1 MPSGIPAMQGRS
13 SQGAALAAVLRVYK
27 RRNWQRDSTIVWEML
42 AEPVAR
48 LSALDVAIVV
58 AATLVAG
65 VVRGFSGFGTAM
77 ILVPSY
83 SLVFGPAAAIPMM
96 SLVDATGSLGLMPR
110 ALRRCTWR
118 EVAPLT
124 LGASLLLPL
133 GVYLLIVVDQELLRW
148 VMSVTIILV
157 VVVLASGWRY
167 QAQPTPL
174 LSVGI
179 GGAAGL
185 MGGSIGIA
193 GPPVILF
200 WLGGRSAAET
210 VRANTIVFL
219 ALLVFVAWISFFVG
233 GLFTR
238 EVLVVAALLV
248 PIYAAAIW
256 LGAHSFR
263 FADEQ
268 WFRRVA
274 LGVIALI
281 ALASLLG

>member
-1 MPSGIPAMQGRS
+1 MTLWAM
-13 SQGAALAAVLRVYK
+13 L
-27 RRNWQRDSTIVWEML
+27 T
-42 AEPVAR
+42 EPLAR
-48 LSALDVAIVV
+48 LSTPDVAILV
-58 AATLVAG
+58 AATLLAG
-65 VVRGFSGFGTAM
+65 VVRGFSGFGSAM

-96 SLVDATGSLGLMPR
+96 SLVDVTGSLGLMPR

-148 VMSVTIILV
+148 VISVTIILV

-167 QAQPTPL
+167 QAKPTPL

-200 WLGGRSAAET
+200 WLGGRSTAET

-219 ALLVFVAWISFFVG
+219 ALLVVAAWISFFVG

-238 EVLVVAALLV
+238 EVLVVAALLA
-248 PIYAAAIW
+248 PLYAVAIW
-256 LGAHSFR
+256 LGARSFR

-268 WFRRVA
+268 WFRRLA
-274 LGVIALI
+274 LGIIAVIALV
-281 ALASLLG
+281 SLLG

>member
-1 MPSGIPAMQGRS
+1 MTLWAM
-13 SQGAALAAVLRVYK
+13 L
-27 RRNWQRDSTIVWEML
+27 T
-42 AEPVAR
+42 EPLAR
-48 LSALDVAIVV
+48 LSTPDVAILV
-58 AATLVAG
+58 AATLLAG

-96 SLVDATGSLGLMPR
+96 SLVDATGTLGLIPR

-124 LGASLLLPL
+124 LGASLLMPL

-148 VMSVTIILV
+148 AISATILLL

-174 LSVGI
+174 LSAGV

-200 WLGGRSAAET
+200 WLGGQSAAGT
-210 VRANTIVFL
+210 VRANIIVFF
-219 ALLVFVAWISFFVG
+219 ALLVIVGWISFFVG

-238 EVLVVAALLV
+238 EVLVVSALLV

-256 LGAHSFR
+256 LGARSFR

-268 WFRRVA
+268 WFRRLA
-274 LGVIALI
+274 LGIIAVIALV
-281 ALASLLG
+281 SLLG